1 MNRPGLSGAALAGAA
16 LAGLVLALAGCAG
29 LQRGSKPGGLHYV
42 IGPPYEDAGGWHYP
56 RAQFDYDETGLAV
69 PDTQQHG
76 YTEDGESIDPQAMA
90 GAHPTLQLPAIAKI
104 TNLDTGLQVLVRIN
118 DRGPEQRGR
127 LVGLTPRVFDLLGAA
142 GQPQFRVRVQVVE
155 AESRRLAAQL
165 ESRGAAGEPAQ
176 AAPAAAVAPAP
187 APVAAAAPKGIV
199 QAEQLAPLTGAQQ
212 SVKGRTAAALPKAA
226 ATTTAAE
233 AAPIPLRLPEQVFRV
248 PPRPGPLYVE
258 AGTFGSLQYAT
269 ILQARLAGLG
279 AHTATRYDAP
289 RDRAY
294 RVIIGPLTSAAAAD
308 AMLDRTAA
316 LGIAG
321 ARIVAE

>member
-1 MNRPGLSGAALAGAA
+1 LNRRGLSGAALAGAA

-127 LVGLTPRVFDLLGAA
+127 LVGLTPRVFDLLGAT

-165 ESRGAAGEPAQ
+165 ESGGAAGAPAQ
-176 AAPAAAVAPAP
+176 TAAAAPVPEP

-212 SVKGRTAAALPKAA
+212 SGQGRTAAALPKAA
-226 ATTTAAE
+226 ATITAAE

-294 RVIIGPLTSAAAAD
+294 RVIIGPLTSAAAD
-308 AMLDRTAA
+308 AMLDRAAA